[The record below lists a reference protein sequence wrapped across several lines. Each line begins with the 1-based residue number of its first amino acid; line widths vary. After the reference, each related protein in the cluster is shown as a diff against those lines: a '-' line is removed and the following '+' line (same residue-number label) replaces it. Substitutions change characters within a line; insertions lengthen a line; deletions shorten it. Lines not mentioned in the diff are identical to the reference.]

1 MSFFENTAQ
10 MLMAAGV
17 LLAVIDIVFLG
28 FATFF
33 LTLIGLATLTTG
45 VLLQFGI
52 ISDTWTVISLCIAV
66 LSGVYSAILWKP
78 LSNLQKTEPAH
89 NVHSDLFG
97 HQFRLETAVSPTQ
110 PGSYQ
115 YSGIT
120 WKIESDEPLLAG
132 DKVEVTDIQVGLMTV
147 KSVSN
152 K

>member
-45 VLLQFGI
+45 LLLQFGI

-66 LSGVYSAILWKP
+66 LSAVYSAILWKP
-78 LSNLQKTEPAH
+78 LSNLQKTEPKH

-97 HQFRLETAVSPTQ
+97 HQFRLETPVSPTQ

-120 WKIESDEPLLAG
+120 WKIESDESLLAG

-152 K
+152 N